1 MEERYQEV
9 LEKYYKLKQ
18 KYEKKERNR
27 KRNFPTREKKCIVCQ
42 KNGGTIFKQ
51 KKKILTATCGC
62 NKKCKLNIQIKLAK
76 YIYAPYVIKELRYFL
91 EELKQ
96 RILEVKL
103 DHMFDFKT
111 EKEVA
116 KTFDKMKSVYSKQ
129 LELLENLKEL
139 VSFTPKPIEEIS
151 ELYELIGQYKKAIDD
166 YIKTK
171 EKNYL
176 TDAVEIYIERIH
188 PKQIEI
194 REIMYE
200 TMYIGKDEDNHFKL
214 MQNMKNIQSLEKKIS
229 SGKIISNIS

>member
-1 MEERYQEV
+1 
-9 LEKYYKLKQ
+9 
-18 KYEKKERNR
+18 
-27 KRNFPTREKKCIVCQ
+27 
-42 KNGGTIFKQ
+42 
-51 KKKILTATCGC
+51 
-62 NKKCKLNIQIKLAK
+62 
-76 YIYAPYVIKELRYFL
+76 
-91 EELKQ
+91 
-96 RILEVKL
+96 
-103 DHMFDFKT
+103 MFDFKT